1 MVDGIGSVGISDV
14 GAGQSIRDL
23 LEYQNAINGAL
34 HGDGLNRLGGAPEV
48 VRRGVEGGG
57 ASSVINVDPVQVAYS
72 LAEGIGRNMDVYA

>member
-57 ASSVINVDPVQVAYS
+57 ASSVININPVEAAYR
-72 LAEGIGRNMDVYA
+72 AGQGIGNNIDVYA